1 MQTYA
6 EEYKTFL
13 DEAKTERDAV
23 AEMVRMAEAKG
34 FHAWKRDDILKAGDK
49 IIGSTAI
56 RALCLPLSVKRTFPR
71 VCA

>member
-1 MQTYA
+1 MQAYA
-6 EEYKTFL
+6 EEYKAFL

-49 IIGSTAI
+49 IYRIN
-56 RALCLPLSVKRTFPR
+56 RE
-71 VCA
+71 